1 MIRVLICDD
10 HTIVREG
17 LMQILAETQ
26 DIVGAGE
33 ACTGQEVL
41 ERVDSEDYDVV
52 LLDISMPGANG
63 LEVLKQ
69 IKSSHPKLPV
79 LILTMHAEE
88 HYAVRALRAGAAGY
102 LTKGSAADE
111 LIGAIRKVA
120 SGGRYL
126 SESLAEQLALELLE
140 ERGRPAR
147 EALSDREYEVMCL
160 LARGRTVTE
169 IGEQLNLS
177 VKTISTYRA
186 RILDKLSLRNNAEI
200 VYYALKEGIIE

>member
-33 ACTGQEVL
+33 ACTGKEVL
-41 ERVDSEDYDVV
+41 EHVDSEDYDVV

-69 IKSSHPKLPV
+69 IKSSHSKLPV

-126 SESLAEQLALELLE
+126 SGSLAEQLALVLLE

-186 RILDKLSLRNNAEI
+186 RILDKLNLRNNAEI
-200 VYYALKEGIIE
+200 VYFALKEGIIE

>member
-1 MIRVLICDD
+1 MIKVLICDD

-17 LMQILAETQ
+17 LKQILAENR
-26 DIVGAGE
+26 DIIGAGE
-33 ACTGQEVL
+33 ARTAQEALDEVDTG
-41 ERVDSEDYDVV
+41 RYDVV
-52 LLDISMPGANG
+52 LLDISMPGGNG

-69 IKSSHPKLPV
+69 IKTSHSTLPV

-102 LTKGSAADE
+102 LTKGSAAEE

-120 SGGRYL
+120 TGGRYL

-140 ERGRPAR
+140 DRGRPAR

-160 LARGRTVTE
+160 LAKGNTVTE
-169 IGEQLNLS
+169 IAHQLNLS
-177 VKTISTYRA
+177 VKTISTYRS
-186 RILDKLSLRNNAEI
+186 RILDKLNLRNNAEI
-200 VYYALKEGIIE
+200 VYFAVKEGIIE